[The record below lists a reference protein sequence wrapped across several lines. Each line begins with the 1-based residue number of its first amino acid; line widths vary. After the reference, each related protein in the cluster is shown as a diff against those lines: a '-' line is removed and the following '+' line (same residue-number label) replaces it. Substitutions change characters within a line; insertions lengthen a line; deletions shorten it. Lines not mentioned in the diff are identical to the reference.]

1 MADLSDR
8 KVSLRVSTEATIHG
22 YNIEHLVLIA
32 TILMKEGLP
41 PERVTEALTDIGRIV
56 AIVTDEFEESLR
68 RAVQNVEWKTEA
80 WIDAR
85 EK

>member
-1 MADLSDR
+1 MSDLCDR
-8 KVSLRVSTEATIHG
+8 KISLRVSTQSTIYG

-41 PERVTEALTDIGRIV
+41 PERVVEALTDISKIV
-56 AIVTDEFEESLR
+56 AIVTEEFEESLR
-68 RAVQNVEWKTEA
+68 KAVENVDWRTEA

-85 EK
+85 VK